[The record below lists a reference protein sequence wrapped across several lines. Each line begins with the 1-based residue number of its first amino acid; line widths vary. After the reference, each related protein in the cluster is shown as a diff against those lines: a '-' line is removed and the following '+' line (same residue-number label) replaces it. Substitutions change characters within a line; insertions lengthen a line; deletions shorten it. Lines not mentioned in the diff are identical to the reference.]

1 MWSRLQDWYRT
12 TFGQAMVSAVV
23 LWAALPPFDLWPLAW
38 IAPLWWVGLARR
50 KELAGQRAPRALRST
65 TSRVLTAVPRW
76 LLDPAHPYRGLWL
89 AGFLFWLAAVHWVRL
104 AHWTAYF
111 GWVALAFY
119 LAFYLPVFVGLSRVA
134 VHQLRV
140 PVILAAPIVWTGLE
154 LARGRLLGGFT
165 MASLGHTQYRWI
177 ELIQLSDLAGAYGVS
192 FLAMFVA
199 ACLARMATCDQ
210 RPRTGWPLLPAIA
223 LLGAAILY
231 GYVRTSDEQG
241 SPVARIALI
250 QGSVDTEIKF
260 DPEMREL
267 VFEEYL
273 LLSQEAVEKS
283 EPAKLDLI
291 VWPETMFRDT
301 LVTFD
306 EPPPMPDRFDGT
318 EEEFRQAFRAYA
330 ARTPRLMTQMALALD
345 APLILGVDR
354 HHYGRQGGVPL
365 RLNSAVFVTEDGELL
380 GRYYDKVHL
389 VMFGEYVPFVRH
401 FPSLQR
407 LTPVSISISP
417 GTEPAVFELDGGLR
431 IAPSICYE
439 TVIPHVIRWQINSL
453 KAEGAE
459 PDVLV
464 NLTNDGWFWGSSEL
478 DMHLACGVFRAVE
491 CRKPLLIAANTG
503 ISAWIDGDG
512 RVLARGPRRH
522 KDPHLNTDA
531 TLTSVQRQRRRRW
544 CEQYGPWPKGTATI
558 LADVRPDGRESW
570 YLEYGDWPAGICLAG
585 CVVLG
590 LTAAWARIRPKAAG
604 DQT

>member
-1 MWSRLQDWYRT
+1 MSSKLQDFYAT
-12 TFGQAMVSAVV
+12 TFGQAMVGAVV
-23 LWAALPPFDLWPLAW
+23 LWAALPPLDLWPLAW
-38 IAPLWWVGLARR
+38 IAPVWWILLVRR
-50 KELAGQRAPRALRST
+50 RQLPGRR
-65 TSRVLTAVPRW
+65 
-76 LLDPAHPYRGLWL
+76 PYRALWL

-119 LAFYLPVFVGLSRVA
+119 LAFYLPAFVGLTRVA
-134 VHQLRV
+134 VHKLRL
-140 PVILAAPIVWTGLE
+140 PVILAAPMVWSGLE
-154 LARGRLLGGFT
+154 LARGHLMGGFT

-192 FLAMFVA
+192 FLVMFVA
-199 ACLARMATCDQ
+199 ACLARMTTCDQ
-210 RPRTGWPLLPAIA
+210 RPRTLWPLLPAIA
-223 LLGAAILY
+223 LLGAALLY

-241 SPVARIALI
+241 SPLARIALI

-260 DPEMREL
+260 DPEMRQL
-267 VFEEYL
+267 VFEEYV

-283 EPAKLDLI
+283 RPGKVDLI

-306 EPPPMPDRFDGT
+306 EPPPMPDEFDGT

-330 ARTPRLMTQMALALD
+330 ARAPRLMTQLALTFD
-345 APLILGVDR
+345 APLILGIDR
-354 HHYGRQGGVPL
+354 HHYGPQEVQ
-365 RLNSAVFVTEDGELL
+365 RLNSAVFVAKHGKLL
-380 GRYYDKVHL
+380 GHYEKTHL

-417 GTEPAVFELDGGLR
+417 GTEPAAFELDGGLR

-439 TVIPHVIRWQINSL
+439 TVIPHVIRRQVNSL

-459 PDVLV
+459 PHVLV

-503 ISAWIDGDG
+503 ISAWIDADG

-522 KDPHLNTDA
+522 KDPHLNSDA
-531 TLTSVQRQRRRRW
+531 TLTTVQRQRRRRW

-558 LADVRPDGRESW
+558 LAEVAPDRRSSW
-570 YLEYGDWPAGICLAG
+570 YLQYGDWPAGICLAG

-590 LTAAWARIRPKAAG
+590 LTAAWARIRPKPAG
-604 DQT
+604 DQM

>member
-1 MWSRLQDWYRT
+1 MWSKLQDFYAT

-23 LWAALPPFDLWPLAW
+23 LWAALPPLNLWPLAW

-50 KELAGQRAPRALRST
+50 KQLAGQPAPRALGST

-104 AHWTAYF
+104 AHLSAYF

-119 LAFYLPVFVGLSRVA
+119 LAFYLPAFVGLTRVA
-134 VHQLRV
+134 VHKLRL
-140 PVILAAPIVWTGLE
+140 PVILAAPMVWTGLE
-154 LARGRLLGGFT
+154 LARGHLLGGFT

-192 FLAMFVA
+192 FLVMLVA
-199 ACLARMATCDQ
+199 ACLARMTTCDQ

-223 LLGAAILY
+223 LLGATLLY
-231 GYVRTSDEQG
+231 GYVRTSHEHG
-241 SPVARIALI
+241 PPVARIALI

-273 LLSQEAVEKS
+273 LLSQEAIEKS
-283 EPAKLDLI
+283 KPAKVDLI

-306 EPPPMPDRFDGT
+306 EPPPMFDDFDGT

-330 ARTPRLMTQMALALD
+330 ARTPRLMEQVAVALD
-345 APLILGVDR
+345 APMILGVDR
-354 HHYGRQGGVPL
+354 LHYEPQGGER
-365 RLNSAVFVTEDGELL
+365 RLNSAVFVAKHGKLL
-380 GRYYDKVHL
+380 GHYEKTHL

-417 GTEPAVFELDGGLR
+417 GTRATVFELDGGLR
-431 IAPSICYE
+431 IAPNICYE
-439 TVIPHVIRWQINSL
+439 TVIPHVIRRQV
-453 KAEGAE
+453 EETE

-478 DMHLACGVFRAVE
+478 EMHLACGVFRAVE

-512 RVLARGPRRH
+512 RILARGPRRH
-522 KDPHLNTDA
+522 KDPQLNSDA
-531 TLTSVQRQRRRRW
+531 TLTTLQRQRRRRW
-544 CEQYGPWPKGTATI
+544 CEQCGPWPKGTATI

-590 LTAAWARIRPKAAG
+590 LTAAWARVRPKAAG